1 MSLQFVGSF
10 EIIEILGPIPYCITL
25 PSSLS
30 WMHDV
35 FHVPMLHQYM
45 LDSSHAMAL
54 RNLYISD
61 EGTLVAEP
69 IHILD

>member
-1 MSLQFVGSF
+1 MQFVRSF
-10 EIIEILGPIPYCITL
+10 EITKILGPIPYFITL

-35 FHVPMLHQYM
+35 FDVPMLHQYM
-45 LDSSHAMAL
+45 SDSSHAVAL